1 MTLEQGE
8 VTCGD
13 VMTRLTRICSG
24 HKARSWCK
32 DVASRDAASRGTHRL
47 DAREERCSQGI
58 NCSCLRRVR
67 FSGSVPVMG
76 QSPTTY
82 WDYIKIEE
90 LLSLQ
95 SGREETDTSLSNDE
109 VLFITV
115 HQIDELWFKLAIR
128 ELVHVR
134 DLFASEHVAEQSL
147 SAATRGL
154 RRAGE
159 VFRQLTE
166 HFALM
171 ETMTTRDYLSFRD
184 KLSPASGFQSAQLR
198 EIEILMGL
206 EESDRVPLGN
216 EAYMQALRY
225 PDGRPSPA
233 SQRVERRLADVP
245 SLKGALEDWLFRTPI
260 DGSTPD
266 QPEDD
271 EVVSNFIDKYCGAM
285 ERDANTQRDRAIG
298 FALTEEDAD
307 RLRTRY
313 EKQLL
318 LARKF
323 LAAEEEPEQD
333 RTRLRRVR
341 ASLVFIES
349 YRELP
354 LLAWPRE
361 ILESV
366 VQLEQR
372 FTIFRQ
378 RHARMVERMIGRRT
392 GTGGSAGVAYL
403 DATAL
408 KYRVFTEFWAVR
420 SLLLRAPLLPP
431 LERAD
436 FYDFARG

>member
-1 MTLEQGE
+1 
-8 VTCGD
+8 
-13 VMTRLTRICSG
+13 
-24 HKARSWCK
+24 
-32 DVASRDAASRGTHRL
+32 
-47 DAREERCSQGI
+47 
-58 NCSCLRRVR
+58 
-67 FSGSVPVMG
+67 MG

-82 WDYIKIEE
+82 WEYIKIEE

-95 SGREETDTSLSNDE
+95 SGREETDASLSNDE
-109 VLFITV
+109 VLFISV

-134 DLFASEHVAEQSL
+134 DLFAADHVEEQSL

-159 VFRQLTE
+159 VFHQLSE

-206 EESDRVPLGN
+206 DESDRVPLGN

-233 SQRVERRLADVP
+233 SERVERRLADVP
-245 SLKGALEDWLFRTPI
+245 SLKQALEDWLFRTPI
-260 DGSTPD
+260 DGSVPGSPD
-266 QPEDD
+266 DD
-271 EVVSNFIDKYCGAM
+271 AVVSKFIESYCAAM
-285 ERDANTQRDRAIG
+285 ERDANTQRDRAIEY
-298 FALTEEDAD
+298 ALTEDDAS
-307 RLRTRY
+307 RLRARY
-313 EKQLL
+313 EKQLN
-318 LARKF
+318 LARSF
-323 LAAEEEPEQD
+323 LAAADEPEADQK
-333 RTRLRRVR
+333 RLRRIR

-431 LERAD
+431 LRSPE
-436 FYDFARG
+436 FYDFARQ